1 MKKLLA
7 ALSLYAIFLA
17 GCQVSIVRP
26 PSGDVAGSI
35 NVYQGFS
42 RSAVGAQNTVDA
54 ASSVLT
60 ADVSSEINPAL
71 DSEYGLSLASEI
83 NPEVSAEIDAEV
95 SELYNTSTS
104 EEQEDVK

>member
-1 MKKLLA
+1 MNKILL
-7 ALSLYAIFLA
+7 LSLLTAILT

-54 ASSVLT
+54 ASSVLA

-71 DSEYGLSLASEI
+71 DSKYGLTLASEM
-83 NPEVSAEIDAEV
+83 NPEVSAKIDAEV
-95 SELYNTSTS
+95 SELYSAPTN
-104 EEQEDVK
+104 EAQEDTE